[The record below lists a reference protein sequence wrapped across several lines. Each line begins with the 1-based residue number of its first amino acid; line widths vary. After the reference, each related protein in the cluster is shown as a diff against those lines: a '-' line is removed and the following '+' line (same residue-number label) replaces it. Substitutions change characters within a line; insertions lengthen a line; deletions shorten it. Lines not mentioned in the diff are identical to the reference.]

1 MIQKH
6 YRYGN
11 VHIWGES
18 TYEKNG
24 VAEILQCID
33 DDALKAPI
41 CLFPVNIKCIHI
53 YCLSDS
59 PLLGWKKNI
68 DEIKSRHDGDCK
80 VIILLPKNV
89 PESSIDYMDNVTVI
103 PYVNTVQK
111 MKALLQAAL
120 HIRKD
125 DGGKKNTKKNHP
137 GKRILHK
144 YVLSGKIRNIA
155 SSLNIAP
162 KTAYV
167 HRGYYIKNILGF
179 RNTLEAKL
187 FFTGSHSD

>member
-1 MIQKH
+1 MVQKH
-6 YRYGN
+6 YLYGN
-11 VHIWGES
+11 INIWGEG

-33 DDALKAPI
+33 DDVALKAPI
-41 CLFPVNIKCIHI
+41 CLFPVSIKCIDI

-68 DEIKSRHDGDCK
+68 DEVKNRHDGDCK

-89 PESSIDYMDNVTVI
+89 PESSIDHMENVTII
-103 PYVNTVQK
+103 PYVNTVQG
-111 MKALLQAAL
+111 MKALLQAAF
-120 HIRKD
+120 IRKD
-125 DGGKKNTKKNHP
+125 DRVKKTQKNHP
-137 GKRILHK
+137 EKRILHK
-144 YVLSGKIRNIA
+144 YVQPGKIRNIA
-155 SSLNIAP
+155 SSLNVAP

-179 RNTLEAKL
+179 RNTLEAWL
-187 FFTGSHSD
+187 FFTGSCSD